1 MAKDRYKAWEVIE
14 EEIHTNKHWPGL
26 SQLFV
31 NDVTKT
37 SILFGY
43 WPVKSYTME
52 DCHGDWHSID
62 KGLEP
67 NWHCICWIGWVDVAK
82 ETRRDQWWVR
92 VEFLFPVY

>member
-31 NDVTKT
+31 NYVPKI

-43 WPVKSYTME
+43 
-52 DCHGDWHSID
+52 
-62 KGLEP
+62 
-67 NWHCICWIGWVDVAK
+67 
-82 ETRRDQWWVR
+82 
-92 VEFLFPVY
+92 

>member
-14 EEIHTNKHWPGL
+14 DEIHTNKYWPGL

-43 WPVKSYTME
+43 
-52 DCHGDWHSID
+52 
-62 KGLEP
+62 
-67 NWHCICWIGWVDVAK
+67 
-82 ETRRDQWWVR
+82 
-92 VEFLFPVY
+92 

>member
-14 EEIHTNKHWPGL
+14 EEINTNKCWRGL

-43 WPVKSYTME
+43 
-52 DCHGDWHSID
+52 
-62 KGLEP
+62 
-67 NWHCICWIGWVDVAK
+67 
-82 ETRRDQWWVR
+82 
-92 VEFLFPVY
+92 